1 MDVNIWRIEKK
12 WAWTRKGIMKKERK
26 KIILL
31 KQKET
36 NLKQIKCY
44 WRKIISNEGRIK
56 NSGKKEMQKWTK
68 KDSQKL
74 KKKNNCNV
82 EMWVYHW

>member
-12 WAWTRKGIMKKERK
+12 WACTRKGIMKKERK

-36 NLKQIKCY
+36 NLKQIRCY

-56 NSGKKEMQKWTK
+56 NSGKKEMQKSTK